1 MSREKNMEI
10 QCALGLVADGILGPR
25 FDRAI
30 RLAIAAG
37 RVQIAP
43 AQQVIIKLPDEGDD
57 LPEAGR
63 AKLQGV
69 NPALQ
74 SIVLATSARCPVPF
88 TCIEGLRSA
97 ARQAELVAKGA
108 SKTQNS
114 RHLTGHAVDLWPLD
128 PTTGKL
134 LPSDAAFQKGSREA
148 KDASDRLWRDLRTI
162 AEIMKAVAAERGIA
176 LEWGGDWGWDAPH
189 FQLPRDQFP
198 A

>member
-1 MSREKNMEI
+1 MEI
-10 QCALGLVADGILGPR
+10 QRALGLAADGILGPR

-37 RVQIAP
+37 RVRIEA
-43 AQQVIIKLPDEGDD
+43 AQQVIIKLPEAVDD

-63 AKLQGV
+63 VKLAGV

-74 SIVLATSARCPVPF
+74 SIVLQASARCAVPF
-88 TCIEGLRSA
+88 TCIEGLRSP

-114 RHLTGHAVDLWPLD
+114 RHLTGHASDLWPLD
-128 PTTGKL
+128 PDTGKV
-134 LPSDAAFQKGSREA
+134 LPSDAAFPKGSREA
-148 KDASDRLWRDLRTI
+148 RDASDRLWRDLRTI
-162 AEIMKAVAAERGIA
+162 AAIMKAVAAERGIA

>member
-10 QCALGLVADGILGPR
+10 QRALGLVADGILGPR
-25 FDRAI
+25 FDRTI

-37 RVQIAP
+37 RVRVDPAP
-43 AQQVIIKLPDEGDD
+43 QVIIKLPDESDD

-74 SIVLATSARCPVPF
+74 SIVLGASARCPVPF

-97 ARQAELVAKGA
+97 ARQAQLVAQGA

-128 PTTGKL
+128 AGSGKV
-134 LPSDAAFQKGSREA
+134 LPSDAAFPKGSRDAKEA
-148 KDASDRLWRDLRTI
+148 SERLWRDLRTI
-162 AEIMKAVAAERGIA
+162 AAIMKAVAAERGIA